1 MIYSSSLYS
10 VVELICNSR
19 EPINYRISYLY
30 NRCQDRPRRTKEREE
45 RGWNKE
51 RMVQERIKQFTG
63 DPSFIEV
70 EVNTFLAQSG
80 DNIDLVDFRIVD
92 TANGGSSAPKNVLY
106 LLYKLRRE

>member
-1 MIYSSSLYS
+1 MQHNGTNQS
-10 VVELICNSR
+10 
-19 EPINYRISYLY
+19 RISYLY
-30 NRCQDRPRRTKEREE
+30 NRCQDRQRRRKREQEE
-45 RGWNKE
+45 RGWNRE

-80 DNIDLVDFRIVD
+80 DNIDLVDFGVED
-92 TANGGSSAPKNVLY
+92 AENEGSSAPKNVLY